1 MAVTIELTF
10 EQIADAIRHLSP
22 DERLTLFRLVINQ
35 ATVEQSGIG
44 TTLQV
49 SERKSD
55 YATARAELD
64 RELAI
69 AAEALLDD
77 YTNDKELT
85 AFSALDAEDFYAE
98 K

>member
-1 MAVTIELTF
+1 MAVTVELTL
-10 EQIADAIRHLSP
+10 EQIAVAIRHLSP
-22 DERLTLFRLVINQ
+22 EERLDLFRLVIDQ
-35 ATVEQSGIG
+35 ATLEQSRIG
-44 TTLQV
+44 TASQV
-49 SERKSD
+49 SEHKLGHTR
-55 YATARAELD
+55 ARAELD

-77 YTNDKELT
+77 YTSDKELT